1 MSSSTTQASEP
12 SQISNVS
19 SWLMPQLAREV
30 LLEREANLARSSL
43 RGFVVTTMPDYR
55 FGWFNELLCAK
66 LDQFLDDEAID
77 AEVRCQ
83 EVFESEVKKFMDRAD
98 RRSGVAA

>member
-30 LLEREANLARSSL
+30 LLAREANLARSSL
-43 RGFVVTTMPDYR
+43 KGFVAATMPDYR
-55 FGWFNELLCAK
+55 FG
-66 LDQFLDDEAID
+66 
-77 AEVRCQ
+77 
-83 EVFESEVKKFMDRAD
+83 
-98 RRSGVAA
+98 

>member
-19 SWLMPQLAREV
+19 SWLTSQLARKI
-30 LLEREANLARSSL
+30 LLEREARLARSSL

-77 AEVRCQ
+77 AEVRYQ
-83 EVFESEVKKFMDRAD
+83 EVFESE
-98 RRSGVAA
+98 

>member
-1 MSSSTTQASEP
+1 MWRRTY
-12 SQISNVS
+12 
-19 SWLMPQLAREV
+19 
-30 LLEREANLARSSL
+30 ERRI
-43 RGFVVTTMPDYR
+43 
-55 FGWFNELLCAK
+55 
-66 LDQFLDDEAID
+66 DQAID